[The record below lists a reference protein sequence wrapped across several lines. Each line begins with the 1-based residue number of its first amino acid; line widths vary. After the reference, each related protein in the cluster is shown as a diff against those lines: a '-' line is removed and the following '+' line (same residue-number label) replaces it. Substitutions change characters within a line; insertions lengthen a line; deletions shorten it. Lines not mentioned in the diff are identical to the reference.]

1 MKYYIKLMRPKHYVK
16 NLLILLP
23 LVFSGNLLKPEFI
36 PEIIWGFIVFCLL
49 SSSIYIINDIC
60 DADKDRLHPEK
71 CKRPIA
77 SGKVPVHSAII
88 LDAVIFA
95 AIIVLCIFAKCSPV
109 ALIYLALYLVLNIS
123 YNCGLKD
130 IPIIDVT
137 ILVSGFLLRLL
148 FGSAITGISISNWL
162 YLTVITL
169 SFYMGLGKRRN
180 ELRNQSS
187 DDTRKVLRHYPYEF
201 LDKSMYM
208 SLTLAIV
215 FYAMWTVSGSS
226 GFVPT
231 SELIWTVPMVI
242 IICLK
247 YNLTIEGTS
256 DGDPVEVIFHDK
268 ILIALIILFI
278 AILIAMLYGI
288 F

>member
-95 AIIVLCIFAKCSPV
+95 AIIVLCIFAKCPPV
-109 ALIYLALYLVLNIS
+109 ALIYLALYLVLNIG

-278 AILIAMLYGI
+278 AILIAMLYGN
-288 F
+288 

>member
-16 NLLILLP
+16 NLLIILP
-23 LVFSGNLLKPEFI
+23 LVFSGNLLNPTYI
-36 PEIIWGFIVFCLL
+36 PGIIFGFIAFCLL

-77 SGKVPVHSAII
+77 SGRVSVRSAVM
-88 LDAVIFA
+88 LDAAVFA
-95 AIIVLCIFAKCSPV
+95 AIIALCVFAKFPLSAVIC
-109 ALIYLALYLVLNIS
+109 LALYLVLNIG

-130 IPIIDVT
+130 VPIIDVT

-148 FGSAITGISISNWL
+148 FGSAVTGISISNWL

-180 ELRNQSS
+180 ELRNTSS

-226 GFVPT
+226 DLVST
-231 SELIWTVPMVI
+231 SKLIWTVPMVI

-247 YNLTIEGTS
+247 YSLTIEGTS

-268 ILIALIILFI
+268 ILIALVLLFI
-278 AILIAMLYGI
+278 AILMTMLYGI
-288 F
+288 L

>member
-95 AIIVLCIFAKCSPV
+95 AIIVLCIFAKCPPV
-109 ALIYLALYLVLNIS
+109 ALIYLALYLVLNIG